1 MVRQAIEEVNAQF
14 MDAINRGDAAA
25 AAAFYTKD
33 AKLLPAGSEMV
44 SGRQAIQAFW
54 QGAVKMGIRNF
65 TLETVDLGR
74 EGDLLYEIGTYSL
87 AIQPEGGPVTTDRG
101 KYVTVRKCQPD
112 GSWKLV
118 ADIWNSDSP
127 PGSS

>member
-1 MVRQAIEEVNAQF
+1 

-25 AAAFYTKD
+25 AAAFYTED

-54 QGAVKMGIRNF
+54 QGAVEMGIRNF

-101 KYVTVRKCQPD
+101 KYVTVRQRQPD
-112 GSWKLV
+112 GSWKLAV
-118 ADIWNSDSP
+118 DIWNSNVP
-127 PGSS
+127 PG